1 MIDLDELET
10 LTYDEWI
17 EDNGTVIER
26 AEAIGLLIRRVR
38 QVEAERDAAVAATE
52 RVRAAVKP
60 WGSIL
65 SAAKGEVLAALDGA
79 PEPEW
84 EYGLGNR
91 KSPLDAGIH
100 YPDEAHVR
108 WLASA
113 LEETPT
119 FGPQLMRRR
128 KAGPWLPVEGE
139 SK

>member
-1 MIDLDELET
+1 MASELTDE
-10 LTYDEWI
+10 
-17 EDNGTVIER
+17 R
-26 AEAIGLLIRRVR
+26 
-38 QVEAERDAAVAATE
+38 VEAAARAMYESNKKFYPGMFQVGWEVLSKGDQEGYMDSARAALVAAAG
-52 RVRAAVKP
+52 V
-60 WGSIL
+60 
-65 SAAKGEVLAALDGA
+65 AALDGA

-91 KSPLDAGIH
+91 KSPRDAGIP